1 MDGLFSSRGSGR
13 TELPS
18 GTPSQKSQS
27 SSRVTSQQLDR
38 DIASLICE
46 FGEPAFFSALGRAVE
61 SLSQREIPMSKI
73 TWDPDLGW
81 INIPEATIESW
92 TQRFPGVNI
101 RKELAEAHG
110 WLVAN
115 PKNRKKRYR
124 RFVESWFRRSQKGS
138 QAYNQGH
145 QTSGDGSRGFG

>member
-1 MDGLFSSRGSGR
+1 M
-13 TELPS
+13 
-18 GTPSQKSQS
+18 
-27 SSRVTSQQLDR
+27 
-38 DIASLICE
+38 ICE
-46 FGEPAFFSALGRAVE
+46 FGEAVFFSALGRAVE
-61 SLSQREIPMSKI
+61 SLSQREVPLSEV

-81 INIPEATIESW
+81 INIPEALIASW
-92 TQRFPGVNI
+92 CQRFPGVNV

-124 RFVESWFRRSQKGS
+124 RFLESWFRRSQKTL

-145 QTSGDGSRGFG
+145 KGGDEGARGF